1 MQDKKTEIN
10 KGIDTSNIFD
20 DFSQDSSLIEEV
32 DKLKKENNK
41 DKFYY
46 LSKTAHVLQTIF
58 WILFFIL
65 IILFSY
71 IYIQNNKN
79 ISDSNL
85 LDPLCFV
92 FIGDIKNDDTF
103 CSSISSLNTKY
114 KTRLENAQQMQIK
127 GILGILEKL
136 YEVENF
142 TKTKEIIFLS
152 DKSNNKLKVLEILEK
167 FDNIKNQFNAVD
179 KQKIQCNGISIDA
192 NTSTI
197 SMSCSAYSA
206 GYERGFKGFDASDDN
221 FIKGTSISIASSF
234 LNFITK
240 KADVF
245 TIIDRQKV
253 FKSESILGEK
263 TDFTNKTSF
272 NLKLKYN
279 LK

>member
-92 FIGDIKNDDTF
+92 FI
-103 CSSISSLNTKY
+103 
-114 KTRLENAQQMQIK
+114 
-127 GILGILEKL
+127 
-136 YEVENF
+136 
-142 TKTKEIIFLS
+142 
-152 DKSNNKLKVLEILEK
+152 
-167 FDNIKNQFNAVD
+167 
-179 KQKIQCNGISIDA
+179 
-192 NTSTI
+192 
-197 SMSCSAYSA
+197 
-206 GYERGFKGFDASDDN
+206 
-221 FIKGTSISIASSF
+221 
-234 LNFITK
+234 
-240 KADVF
+240 
-245 TIIDRQKV
+245 
-253 FKSESILGEK
+253 
-263 TDFTNKTSF
+263 
-272 NLKLKYN
+272 
-279 LK
+279 